1 MNNIQLFIGDELT
14 RSFQFYDLLDGLVWI
29 FRNNIE
35 FDIMRI
41 DNDTTVRKH
50 EFRRYLDRIN
60 NYYKRV
66 YGTHYELGE

>member
-1 MNNIQLFIGDELT
+1 MNNIQLFVSGELT

-41 DNDTTVRKH
+41 DDDTTVRKH

-66 YGTHYELGE
+66 YGTYYELGE